1 MQFPVKQAI
10 VIRKDLGMR
19 RGKEI
24 AQGSHASM
32 AFLVRRLN
40 AAAASGGPEPAAAGE
55 GLLESLFTP
64 AEVRWMRGGMAK
76 ICLQVSS
83 AEAELI
89 ALHDKA
95 RAAGLSAE
103 LIRDSGKTEFGGVPT
118 LTCLAIGPDEADKVD
133 AVTGDLKL
141 Y

>member
-1 MQFPVKQAI
+1 MRIKQAI
-10 VIRKDLGMR
+10 IIRKDLGMR

-32 AFLVRRLN
+32 AFLTRRLLD
-40 AAAASGGPEPAAAGE
+40 ASALGGPAPAVAGE
-55 GLLESLFTP
+55 GPLDSLFTP
-64 AEVRWMRGGMAK
+64 AELQWMRGGMAK

-83 AEAELI
+83 EAELI
-89 ALHDKA
+89 ALHDQA
-95 RAAGLSAE
+95 RAAGLRAE

-118 LTCLAIGPDEADKVD
+118 LTCLAIGPDEADKID
-133 AVTGDLKL
+133 AVTGALRL

>member
-1 MQFPVKQAI
+1 MLRPVKQALI
-10 VIRKDLGMR
+10 IRRDLHMR

-32 AFLVRRLN
+32 AFLTRRILD
-40 AAAASGGPEPAAAGE
+40 ASVPAVPGESPLAG
-55 GLLESLFTP
+55 LFTP
-64 AEVRWMRGGMAK
+64 AEIQWMRGGMAK
-76 ICLQVSS
+76 ICLQVPS
-83 AEAELI
+83 EADLVS
-89 ALHDKA
+89 LHDKA

>member
-1 MQFPVKQAI
+1 
-10 VIRKDLGMR
+10 MR

-32 AFLVRRLN
+32 AFLTRRLL
-40 AAAASGGPEPAAAGE
+40 AASALGGPAPAVAGE
-55 GLLESLFTP
+55 GPLESLFTP
-64 AEVRWMRGGMAK
+64 AELGWMRGGMAK
-76 ICLQVSS
+76 ICLQVDS
-83 AEAELI
+83 EAVLV

-118 LTCLAIGPDEADKVD
+118 LTCLAIGPDEAERVD
-133 AVTGDLKL
+133 AVTGELRL

>member
-1 MQFPVKQAI
+1 METRTKQAL
-10 VIRKDLGMR
+10 VIRRDLGMR

-32 AFLVRRLN
+32 AFLIRRLN
-40 AAAASGGPEPAAAGE
+40 AAASLGGPAPAVAGE
-55 GLLESLFTP
+55 GPLESLFTP
-64 AEVRWMRGGMAK
+64 AELHWMRGGMAK
-76 ICLQVSS
+76 ICLQVAS
-83 AEAELI
+83 EAELLD
-89 ALHDKA
+89 LHDQA

-118 LTCLAIGPDEADKVD
+118 LTCLAIGPDEADRVD
-133 AVTGDLKL
+133 TVTGALKL

>member
-1 MQFPVKQAI
+1 MERRIKQAI
-10 VIRKDLGMR
+10 VIRRDLGMR

-40 AAAASGGPEPAAAGE
+40 AAGSLGGPAPAVAGE
-55 GLLESLFTP
+55 SPLDSLFTS
-64 AEVRWMRGGMAK
+64 AELLWMRGGMAK
-76 ICLQVSS
+76 ICLQVAS
-83 AEAELI
+83 EADLVS
-89 ALHDKA
+89 LHDRA
-95 RAAGLSAE
+95 RASGLTAE

-133 AVTGDLKL
+133 AVTGGLKL